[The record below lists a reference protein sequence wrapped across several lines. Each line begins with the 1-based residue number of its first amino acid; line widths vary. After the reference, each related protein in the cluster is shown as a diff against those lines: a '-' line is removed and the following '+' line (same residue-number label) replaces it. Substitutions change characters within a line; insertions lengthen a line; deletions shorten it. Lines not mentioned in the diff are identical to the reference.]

1 MGEHLKVSVV
11 IKNVNVRHLHQLT
24 NKLCLYFKSWNFK
37 RDTVLLYKGFTLK
50 IFCVFS
56 LIHGLVG
63 TSKK

>member
-11 IKNVNVRHLHQLT
+11 IKNMKVHQLHQLA
-24 NKLCLYFKSWNFK
+24 NKLCLYCESWNFK

-50 IFCVFS
+50 ISYVFN
-56 LIHGLVG
+56 LIYGLLG